1 MSLSSPHPQVGD
13 LDCEIAK
20 HFQTRPSLQDVA
32 SRMLRQQWLACK
44 LDPSLDPATL
54 SIRSTGKAGTAPYQH
69 SLTSMLIQR
78 HILKTTLNL
87 TPLQDTL
94 VQTQPGLDDKTLET
108 PLHPIEALINE
119 TAPFLLKEYRQALTD
134 YWVDADKHDGKSPW
148 QWCSQ
153 YLRERYKKAL
163 DEHRKEQWMDD
174 RTLAVAQQLLDG
186 TSDTQDPVLHNV
198 RLDMLDNWQLDPDLA
213 SALLIESPAS
223 EDKEAVT
230 LLFTTSGRLLQYQS
244 RNAMLARARRRL
256 PAVLP
261 PALKM
266 MRLIG
271 IPGRP
276 FDNQA
281 SGLLQQQLH
290 GSLTVTS
297 IPDRLQRP
305 NELALALD
313 RITSMLSLCGI
324 DDTAAH
330 DRLAAE
336 LPVWLRNA
344 QPEQL
349 QRYALVLTDIAQTY
363 EGAGRKG
370 WLDGILDAQAFAYAK
385 LYQCILKNHPD
396 FDLDLKQL
404 RVANHQVTA
413 VAIPGAGSLVTS
425 GSIHVERFD
434 LAQLAIANLGLLQ
447 PGKVVVESIDGSDV
461 PAWFDE
467 SYLRALITQA
477 DIAKHYPQ
485 MLRAKLLEDP
495 QAAQRRTALLR
506 KQLRSQLPLLV
517 MDLNLRGLT
526 SGPDLSREIA
536 EVFATPPT
544 QSAQWYLRPFALLS
558 SLDASP
564 DPVSNTWLIEQNAY
578 NGGPCLLY
586 RPLLATPL
594 SYFQDRMALF
604 EALATPGDLQDDILQ
619 RLPEQARKVYAYG
632 GFREPHLFHP
642 GEDDWAVPFG
652 KPAPASLSIEP
663 PCPDPASALYKACVE
678 ETIAQFSSHAQSS
691 EQARWARWQTLG
703 WLLLNTVLPFA
714 PESVATA
721 GWIVQMETTFLQAT
735 SDRPQDTSDRAAS
748 LVELLLNLATLLFA
762 HARRR
767 IDLQRPL
774 EPPIVDPLAT
784 PNRDQ
789 LPTLV
794 NGSADPL
801 ADFSWSN
808 PLFKLDSAQ
817 RQSLLALRAPYEIDE
832 LGPPI
837 PQGALQGLFLHD
849 ARTWVSLG
857 GSVYEVQLDPVAQR
871 QRIIDTANP
880 DKLGPWIR
888 REEDGRWGLDLR
900 LHLKGGMPLGKRIT
914 QLRAENAKALATL
927 NATIIE
933 ERAQSQS
940 RQQML
945 VDAVKEVGG
954 KEDEASLH
962 KYLGTAKECSTFWG
976 QHLEHLR
983 QRNERAVLEK
993 YKIRRAFALSQHV
1006 RCEQEVFRALNR
1018 LHEPLRARML
1028 EMYGRQNSGHE
1039 ITPAEATT
1047 LTECI
1052 EKILLLLDQMVEH
1065 GSLLTEQRAQ
1075 LEKLRSEHQPEISS
1089 YIEVVDQG
1097 GIKPPSNLVLRWMRI
1112 EACTNR
1118 MTMLQ
1123 QLDEDG
1129 SFWMK
1134 RAWNNLQM
1142 SITQHLQLAR
1152 LKSPGEEVTARV
1164 LYSISGQ
1171 LRTARRQLNNLIS
1184 HMDPERS
1191 HDELKRMEQDF
1202 DAFTNDVA
1210 KEADELPEFIPVSTV
1225 QQLRAQLPGLIE
1237 TQEHGILLGTVREG
1251 NPNIVDIPTPAS
1263 ETPSRS
1269 YTLQDDRWVELEVA
1283 APEAAPVPAQPPNL
1297 KRLLKSG
1304 KSCMAAARTELV
1316 RLGKSYSNNYLPVEI
1331 EEILTDHRASLDS
1344 AREAIERRLTAD
1356 NATDEASA
1364 DSDAAIVIKEIEDLA
1379 AQLTTESLRLRT
1391 KAALKQKPRM
1401 GELQFLIKQNQVTI
1415 SPVGT
1420 RKALTKV
1427 KGRPA
1432 DFLDEYVVQHDEQ
1445 AIWYA
1450 HFHYR
1455 SKTAAK
1461 VDFVAGHLKLASQRF
1476 AQGKTVTNPQTLN
1489 QEEVYRSPISLADAK
1504 QYFFTD

>member
-1 MSLSSPHPQVGD
+1 MSLSTPSPQLGD

-20 HFQTRPSLQDVA
+20 HFQARPSLQDVA
-32 SRMLRQQWLACK
+32 IRMLKQQWLARK

-54 SIRSTGKAGTAPYQH
+54 FIRSTGEPGTTPYQR
-69 SLTSMLIQR
+69 SLIIMLIQR
-78 HILKTTLNL
+78 HILKTPLNL

-94 VQTQPGLDDKTLET
+94 LQPQTSLADKTLDI
-108 PLHPIEALINE
+108 PLHPIETLINE
-119 TAPFLLKEYRQALTD
+119 TAPFLLEEYRQALTD
-134 YWVDADKHDGKSPW
+134 YWTDADKHHGKSPW

-153 YLRERYKKAL
+153 YLRERYKTAL
-163 DEHRKEQWMDD
+163 DEHRKKGLMDD
-174 RTLAVAQQLLDG
+174 RTLAVAQQLLDN
-186 TSDTQDPVLHNV
+186 TLDTQDIVLHNM
-198 RLDMLDNWQLDPDLA
+198 RLDMLDNWQLDSDLA

-223 EDKEAVT
+223 GDKESVT

-244 RNAMLARARRRL
+244 RNAMLARGRRRL
-256 PAVLP
+256 PASLP
-261 PALKM
+261 PALTL
-266 MRLIG
+266 MRLIR
-271 IPGRP
+271 ISERP

-290 GSLTVTS
+290 GSLTVNS
-297 IPDRLQRP
+297 IPDHLQRP

-313 RITSMLSLCGI
+313 RITSMQGLCGI
-324 DDTAAH
+324 DDIAAH

-336 LPVWLRNA
+336 LPEWLRNA
-344 QPEQL
+344 QPGQL

-363 EGAGRKG
+363 EGASKKG
-370 WLDGILDAQAFAYAK
+370 WLDGILDAKAFAYTK
-385 LYQCILKNHPD
+385 LKEWILKDHPD
-396 FDLDLKQL
+396 FDIDLKQL

-413 VAIPGAGSLVTS
+413 VAIPGADTLVTS

-447 PGKVVVESIDGSDV
+447 PGKVVVESVDGSDV

-467 SYLRALITQA
+467 TYLRTLITQA
-477 DIAKHYPQ
+477 DIAKYYPQ
-485 MLRAKLLEDP
+485 MLRAELLDDP
-495 QAAQRRTALLR
+495 QAVQRRTALLR

-517 MDLNLRGLT
+517 MELNLRGLT
-526 SGPDLSREIA
+526 SGPDLSKEIG
-536 EVFATPPT
+536 EVFATPPAR
-544 QSAQWYLRPFALLS
+544 SAKWYLRPFALLS
-558 SLDASP
+558 SLDVSP
-564 DPVSNTWLIEQNAY
+564 DHASNTWLIEQNAY
-578 NGGPCLLY
+578 SGGPCLLY

-619 RLPEQARKVYAYG
+619 RLPENTRKVYAHG

-652 KPAPASLSIEP
+652 KPAPVSLLIEP

-721 GWIVQMETTFLQAT
+721 GWIVQMEASFLQAT
-735 SDRPQDTSDRAAS
+735 SDRLQNTNDRAAT

-762 HARRR
+762 HAHRR

-774 EPPIVDPLAT
+774 EAPTVDPLAT
-784 PNRDQ
+784 PTIDQ

-794 NGSADPL
+794 SRGPNPL
-801 ADFSWSN
+801 VDFSWSN
-808 PLFKLDSAQ
+808 PLLKLDSAQ
-817 RQSLLALRAPYEIDE
+817 RQSLLALRAPYKVEE
-832 LGPPI
+832 LGAPI
-837 PQGALQGLFLHD
+837 PHGALQGLFLHD
-849 ARTWVSLG
+849 ARTWVSLNSG
-857 GSVYEVQLDPVAQR
+857 VYEVQLDPIEQR
-871 QRIIDTANP
+871 QRIIDAANP
-880 DKLGPWIR
+880 GKPGPWLH
-888 REEDGRWGLDLR
+888 REEDGRWELDLR
-900 LHLKGGMPLGKRIT
+900 LHLAGGMPLGKRVA
-914 QLRAENAKALATL
+914 QLKAENAKALTTL

-945 VDAVKEVGG
+945 IDALKDVEG

-962 KYLGTAKECSTFWG
+962 KYLDTAKACSTFWE

-983 QRNERAVLEK
+983 QRNERAVLEA
-993 YKIRRAFALSQHV
+993 YKVRRAFALSQRV
-1006 RCEQEVFRALNR
+1006 RCEQEVVRALNR
-1018 LHEPLRARML
+1018 LHDPLRAQML
-1028 EMYGRQNSGHE
+1028 EMYDRQNSGHE

-1047 LTECI
+1047 LAECI

-1065 GSLLTEQRAQ
+1065 GPLLTEQRAQ
-1075 LEKLRSEHQPEISS
+1075 LEKLRSEHQTEIRG
-1089 YIEVVDQG
+1089 YIEVVDKG
-1097 GIKPPSNLVLRWMRI
+1097 GIKPISNLVLRWMRI

-1123 QLDEDG
+1123 QMDEES
-1129 SFWMK
+1129 SFWIQ

-1164 LYSISGQ
+1164 LRSITGQ
-1171 LRTARRQLNNLIS
+1171 LRTARRQLNNLIR
-1184 HMDPERS
+1184 HMDPERRR
-1191 HDELKRMEQDF
+1191 DEFKRMEQDF
-1202 DAFTNDVA
+1202 DAFADDVA

-1251 NPNIVDIPTPAS
+1251 EPNIVDIPTPAS
-1263 ETPSRS
+1263 ETPTRS
-1269 YTLQDDRWVELEVA
+1269 YTLKDDRWVELEA
-1283 APEAAPVPAQPPNL
+1283 AVPATPVVAQPPKL
-1297 KRLLKSG
+1297 KRLLKNG
-1304 KSCMAAARTELV
+1304 RSCMTAARKELM
-1316 RLGKSYSNNYLPVEI
+1316 RLGKPYSKDYLPVEI
-1331 EEILTDHRASLDS
+1331 EEILKEHCDRLDG

-1364 DSDAAIVIKEIEDLA
+1364 GGDAVIVIKEIEDLVV
-1379 AQLTTESLRLRT
+1379 QLTAESTRLRT

-1401 GELQFLIKQNQVTI
+1401 GELQFLIKQAQVTI
-1415 SPVGT
+1415 KPVGT

-1455 SKTAAK
+1455 SNTAAK

-1476 AQGKTVTNPQTLN
+1476 AQGKAVTNPQTLN

>member
-1 MSLSSPHPQVGD
+1 MSLSTPRPQVGD

-20 HFQTRPSLQDVA
+20 HFQTRPSLKDVA
-32 SRMLRQQWLACK
+32 SRMLKQQWLARM

-54 SIRSTGKAGTAPYQH
+54 FIRSTGKPGTEPYQR
-69 SLTSMLIQR
+69 SLVSLLIQR
-78 HILKTTLNL
+78 YIFKTTLNL
-87 TPLQDTL
+87 TPLQDIL
-94 VQTQPGLDDKTLET
+94 IQTQPSLADKTLDSS
-108 PLHPIEALINE
+108 LHPIETLIDE
-119 TAPFLLKEYRQALTD
+119 TAPFLLKEYCQALTD
-134 YWVDADKHDGKSPW
+134 YWTDADKHHGKSPW

-153 YLRERYKKAL
+153 YLRERYKTAL
-163 DEHRKEQWMDD
+163 DGHRKEQSMDD
-174 RTLAVAQQLLDG
+174 RTLAVAQQLLDN
-186 TSDTQDPVLHNV
+186 TSDNPGLVLHNV
-198 RLDMLDNWQLDPDLA
+198 RLDMLINWQLDPDLA

-223 EDKEAVT
+223 EGKEAVT

-244 RNAMLARARRRL
+244 RNAMLARGRRRL
-256 PAVLP
+256 PASLP
-261 PALKM
+261 PAKTV
-266 MRLIG
+266 MRLIR

-290 GSLTVTS
+290 GSLIVSS
-297 IPDRLQRP
+297 IPDQLQRP
-305 NELALALD
+305 DELALALD
-313 RITSMLSLCGI
+313 RTTSMLSLCGI

-336 LPVWLRNA
+336 LPEWLRNA
-344 QPEQL
+344 QPGQL

-363 EGAGRKG
+363 EGAGKKG
-370 WLDGILDAQAFAYAK
+370 WLDGILDAQTFAYAK
-385 LYQCILKNHPD
+385 LYEWILKDHPD

-404 RVANHQVTA
+404 RAANHQVTA
-413 VAIPGAGSLVTS
+413 VAIPGAGALETS

-447 PGKVVVESIDGSDV
+447 PGKVVVESVDGSGV
-461 PAWFDE
+461 PPWFDE
-467 SYLRALITQA
+467 TYLRALITQA

-485 MLRAKLLEDP
+485 MLRAKLLDDP

-526 SGPDLSREIA
+526 SGPDLSKEIGQL
-536 EVFATPPT
+536 FTNPQP
-544 QSAQWYLRPFALLS
+544 QSVEWYLRPFALQS

-564 DPVSNTWLIEQNAY
+564 DHVSNTWLIEKSAGND
-578 NGGPCLLY
+578 GPCLLY

-594 SYFQDRMALF
+594 SYFQDRIALF

-663 PCPDPASALYKACVE
+663 PCLDPASALYKACVE
-678 ETIAQFSSHAQSS
+678 ETITQFSSHAQSS
-691 EQARWARWQTLG
+691 EQTRWARWQTLG

-721 GWIVQMETTFLQAT
+721 GWIIQMESSFLQAT
-735 SDRPQDTSDRAAS
+735 SDRPQNTSDRAAT

-774 EPPIVDPLAT
+774 EAPTVDPLAT
-784 PNRDQ
+784 PTVDQ

-794 NGSADPL
+794 SSAPDPL
-801 ADFSWSN
+801 FDFSWSN

-817 RQSLLALRAPYEIDE
+817 RQSLLALRAPYKVAE

-837 PQGALQGLFLHD
+837 SHGALQGLFLHE
-849 ARTWVSLG
+849 ARTWVSLDSG
-857 GSVYEVQLDPVAQR
+857 VYEVQLDPIAQR
-871 QRIIDTANP
+871 QRIIDAANP
-880 DKLGPWIR
+880 DKPGPWLR
-888 REEDGRWGLDLR
+888 HEESGRWELDLR
-900 LHLKGGMPLGKRIT
+900 LHLKGGMPLGKRIA
-914 QLRAENAKALATL
+914 QLKAENAKALTTL

-945 VDAVKEVGG
+945 IDALKDAEG

-962 KYLGTAKECSTFWG
+962 KYLSTAKECSTFWA

-993 YKIRRAFALSQHV
+993 YKVRRAFALCQQV

-1018 LHEPLRARML
+1018 LHDPLRAQML
-1028 EMYGRQNSGHE
+1028 EIYDRQNSGHE

-1047 LTECI
+1047 LAECI
-1052 EKILLLLDQMVEH
+1052 EKILLLLDQMLEH
-1065 GSLLTEQRAQ
+1065 GPLLTEQRAQ
-1075 LEKLRSEHQPEISS
+1075 LEKLRSEHQTEISG
-1089 YIEVVDQG
+1089 YIEVVDKG
-1097 GIKPPSNLVLRWMRI
+1097 GIKPSSNLVLRWMRI
-1112 EACTNR
+1112 EACINR

-1123 QLDEDG
+1123 QLDEES
-1129 SFWMK
+1129 SFWIQ

-1164 LYSISGQ
+1164 LSSITGQ
-1171 LRTARRQLNNLIS
+1171 LRTARRQLNNLIR

-1191 HDELKRMEQDF
+1191 RDEFKRMEQDF
-1202 DAFTNDVA
+1202 DAFADDVA
-1210 KEADELPEFIPVSTV
+1210 RETDELPEFIPVSTV

-1251 NPNIVDIPTPAS
+1251 EPSIVDIPTPAS
-1263 ETPSRS
+1263 ETPTRS
-1269 YTLQDDRWVELEVA
+1269 YTLKDDRWVELEA
-1283 APEAAPVPAQPPNL
+1283 AVPEAPVAAQPPKL
-1297 KRLLKSG
+1297 KRLLKNG
-1304 KSCMAAARTELV
+1304 RSCMTAARKELA
-1316 RLGKSYSNNYLPVEI
+1316 RLSKSYSNDYLPVEI
-1331 EEILTDHRASLDS
+1331 EEILKDHRGRLDS
-1344 AREAIERRLTAD
+1344 ARESIERRLTAD

-1364 DSDAAIVIKEIEDLA
+1364 GGDAAIVIKEIEDLT
-1379 AQLTTESLRLRT
+1379 AQLTTESIRLRT

-1401 GELQFLIKQNQVTI
+1401 GELQFLIEQTNITI
-1415 SPVGT
+1415 KPVGT

-1432 DFLDEYVVQHDEQ
+1432 DFLDEYVVQHDGQ

-1455 SKTAAK
+1455 SSTATRE
-1461 VDFVAGHLKLASQRF
+1461 DFVAGHLKLASQRF
-1476 AQGKTVTNPQTLN
+1476 AQGKMVTNPHSPN